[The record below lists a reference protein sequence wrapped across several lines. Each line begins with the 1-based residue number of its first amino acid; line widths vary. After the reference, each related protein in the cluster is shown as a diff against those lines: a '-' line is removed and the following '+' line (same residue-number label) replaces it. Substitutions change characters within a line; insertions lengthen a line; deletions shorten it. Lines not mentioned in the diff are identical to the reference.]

1 MTHLACYTYGVG
13 HADEGVCL
21 QLEIDNYRI
30 LLDCGLKNRPP
41 MVDAEM
47 RSDWDD
53 FIDRAASVDLI
64 LCSHA
69 HPDQAAGLLALHQRF
84 PHIPIY
90 ASAVTCQ
97 LLPLNWPEATVPATL
112 CTALPW
118 RSPMELLDRLT
129 IELIPAGHLPGATAI
144 VLTYQTLGRPVRVVY
159 SGDFCLSNTR
169 FAEGLRLVE
178 LRGLMP
184 DALIVAGTD
193 GTRRHPHRRQQENHL
208 MERLSQALSAGESIL
223 LPVPTIGLGQELLFL
238 LRSHHLFSGRD
249 LTIWVDG
256 GLAAGC
262 DAYLGLI
269 DQFPIAVQN
278 FAQNQALFWDDKV
291 QPRVQMGHPAPDQ
304 AAPCIVLTDRPIDVR
319 QFGERGR
326 WLVLFPEATTANPVG
341 SIAASTAGRSQAIVT
356 AETYWLSDQ
365 SDGNATL
372 QLIHNLRPQHVLF
385 VHGSLA
391 SLTEFALLDE
401 LNSRYKLHLP
411 RSGSR
416 VELAIAEPPIGPRRR
431 LPETRYE
438 GEVAETAADI
448 LISLPTEFSMDPRW
462 AGFADTGIVE
472 AYWQDD
478 RLILRGMSPTEI
490 AGNRPPNPEQERS
503 CFNCQDYQ
511 TQRCTNP
518 ASALFQLQVT
528 PDGYCLAFR
537 SGSGSDD
544 SLR

>member
-1 MTHLACYTYGVG
+1 VTHLACYAYGVG
-13 HADEGVCL
+13 HVDEGVCL

-30 LLDCGLKNRPP
+30 LLDCGLKNGHPA
-41 MVDAEM
+41 VDAATP
-47 RSDWDD
+47 SDWDD
-53 FIDRAASVDLI
+53 LIDRAQSIDLI
-64 LCSHA
+64 ICSHA
-69 HPDQAAGLLALHQRF
+69 HPDQALGLLALHQRW

-90 ASAVTCQ
+90 ASAATAQ
-97 LLPLNWPEATVPATL
+97 LLPLNWPEDTVPETF

-118 RSPMELLDRLT
+118 RSPIELRERLT
-129 IELIPAGHLPGATAI
+129 IELIPAGHLPGAATI
-144 VLTYQTLGRPVRVVY
+144 VLTYQTPDRPVRVVY

-169 FAEGLRLVE
+169 FAEGLRLGE

-193 GTRRHPHRRQQENHL
+193 GTRRHPHRRQQENRL
-208 MERLSQALSAGESIL
+208 MERLAQALGAGESIL

-238 LRSHHLFSGRD
+238 LRSHYLFSGRD

-262 DAYLGLI
+262 DAYLDLI

-278 FAQNQALFWDDKV
+278 FAQNQALFWDEKV
-291 QPRVQMGHPAPDQ
+291 QPHIQRGRPDPDHTI
-304 AAPCIVLTDRPIDVR
+304 PCIVLTDRPIAVS
-319 QFGERGR
+319 QFGDRGQ
-326 WLVLFPEATTANPVG
+326 WLVLFPEASTTSPVG
-341 SIAASTAGRSQAIVT
+341 PIAASTAGRSQAIVT

-385 VHGSLA
+385 VHGRLA

-411 RSGSR
+411 RSGSW
-416 VELAIAEPPIGPRRR
+416 VELPIAEPPIGPSRS

-438 GEVAETAADI
+438 GEVVETAADI
-448 LISLPTEFSMDPRW
+448 LISLPTEFATDPRW

-478 RLILRGMSPTEI
+478 RLILRGMSPAEI
-490 AGNRPPNPEQERS
+490 VGNRRQTPEQERR
-503 CFNCQDYQ
+503 CFNCQGYQ
-511 TQRCTNP
+511 NQRCTNP

-537 SGSGSDD
+537 SVSTSQSGN
-544 SLR
+544 

>member
-1 MTHLACYTYGVG
+1 VTHLACYAYGVG

-30 LLDCGLKNRPP
+30 LLDCGLKNGHPA
-41 MVDAEM
+41 VDAATP
-47 RSDWDD
+47 SDWDD
-53 FIDRAASVDLI
+53 LINRAAAIDLI
-64 LCSHA
+64 ICSHA
-69 HPDQAAGLLALHQRF
+69 HPDQAVGLLALHQRW

-90 ASAVTCQ
+90 ASVATAQ
-97 LLPLNWPEATVPATL
+97 LLPLNWPGETVPETF

-118 RSPMELLDRLT
+118 RSPIELRDRLT
-129 IELIPAGHLPGATAI
+129 IELIPAGHLPGAATI
-144 VLTYQTLGRPVRVVY
+144 VLTYQAPHRSVRVVY

-169 FAEGLRLVE
+169 LAEGLRLGE

-193 GTRRHPHRRQQENHL
+193 GTRRHPHRRQQENRL
-208 MERLSQALSAGESIL
+208 MERLAQALGAGESIL

-238 LRSHHLFSGRD
+238 LRSHYLFSGRD

-262 DAYLGLI
+262 DAYLDLI

-291 QPRVQMGHPAPDQ
+291 QPQIQRGRPD
-304 AAPCIVLTDRPIDVR
+304 ADHTAPCIVLTDRPIEVS
-319 QFGERGR
+319 QFCDRGQ
-326 WLVLFPEATTANPVG
+326 WLVLFPEASTTSPVG
-341 SIAASTAGRSQAIVT
+341 PIAASTAGRSQAVVT

-385 VHGSLA
+385 VHGGLA

-411 RSGSR
+411 RSGSW
-416 VELAIAEPPIGPRRR
+416 VELPIAEPPIGPSSS

-438 GEVAETAADI
+438 GEVVETAADI
-448 LISLPTEFSMDPRW
+448 LISLPTEFATDPRW
-462 AGFADTGIVE
+462 AGFADTGLVE

-478 RLILRGMSPTEI
+478 RLILRGMTPAEI
-490 AGNRPPNPEQERS
+490 AGNRRQNPEQERS
-503 CFNCQDYQ
+503 CFNCQGYQ
-511 TQRCTNP
+511 NQRCTNP

-537 SGSGSDD
+537 SSSTSRSGD
-544 SLR
+544 

>member
-1 MTHLACYTYGVG
+1 VTHLACYAYGAG

-30 LLDCGLKNRPP
+30 LLDCGLKNWHP
-41 MVDAEM
+41 DADFKG
-47 RSDWDD
+47 RSDWDNL
-53 FIDRAASVDLI
+53 IDRAASIDLI
-64 LCSHA
+64 ICSHA
-69 HPDQAAGLLALHQRF
+69 HPEQAEGLLALHQQF

-90 ASAVTCQ
+90 TSAVTAQ
-97 LLPLNWPEATVPATL
+97 LLPLNWPGAIVPETL

-118 RSPMELLDRLT
+118 RSPSELLDRLT
-129 IELIPAGHLPGATAI
+129 VELIPAGHLPGAATI
-144 VLTYQTLGRPVRVVY
+144 LLTYQAPQRLVRVVY

-193 GTRRHPHRRQQENHL
+193 GTRRHPHRRQQENRL
-208 MERLSQALSAGESIL
+208 IERLAQALSVGESIL
-223 LPVPTIGLGQELLFL
+223 LPVPTIGLGQELLLL
-238 LRSHHLFSGRD
+238 LRSHYLFSGRD

-256 GLAAGC
+256 CVAAGC
-262 DAYLGLI
+262 DAYLDVI

-278 FAQNQALFWDDKV
+278 FAQNQALFWDDQV
-291 QPRVQMGHPAPDQ
+291 QPRVQLGRPAPDHT
-304 AAPCIVLTDRPIDVR
+304 APCIVLTDQPIAVS
-319 QFGERGR
+319 QFCDRGQ
-326 WLVLFPEATTANPVG
+326 WLVLLPETITAG
-341 SIAASTAGRSQAIVT
+341 SLGPIAAVSPAGRSQALVT

-385 VHGSLA
+385 VHGTLE
-391 SLTEFALLDE
+391 SLTEFAVLDE

-411 RSGSR
+411 RSGSW
-416 VELAIAEPPIGPRRR
+416 VELPIAEPPIGLSST

-438 GEVAETAADI
+438 GEVVETAADI
-448 LISLPTEFSMDPRW
+448 LISLPTEFTTDSRW

-478 RLILRGMSPTEI
+478 RLVLRGMTPAEI
-490 AGNRPPNPEQERS
+490 TGNRLPSSVQERN
-503 CFNCQDYQ
+503 CLNCQCYQ
-511 TQRCTNP
+511 NQRCTNP

-528 PDGYCLAFR
+528 ADGDCLEFR
-537 SGSGSDD
+537 SASTSRSAD
-544 SLR
+544 

>member
-1 MTHLACYTYGVG
+1 VTHLACYAYGVG

-30 LLDCGLKNRPP
+30 LLDCGLKNWHPA
-41 MVDAEM
+41 VDVATQSGWNEL
-47 RSDWDD
+47 
-53 FIDRAASVDLI
+53 IDRAASIDLI
-64 LCSHA
+64 ICSHA
-69 HPDQAAGLLALHQRF
+69 HPDQAVGLLALHQRW

-90 ASAVTCQ
+90 ASAATAQ
-97 LLPLNWPEATVPATL
+97 LLPLNWPGETVPAEF

-118 RSPMELLDRLT
+118 RSAIALRDRLT
-129 IELIPAGHLPGATAI
+129 IELIPAGHLPGAATI
-144 VLTYQTLGRPVRVVY
+144 VLTYHAPDRPVRVVY

-169 FAEGLRLVE
+169 FAEGLRLGE

-193 GTRRHPHRRQQENHL
+193 GTRRHPHRRQQENRL
-208 MERLSQALSAGESIL
+208 MERLAQALGAGESIL

-238 LRSHHLFSGRD
+238 LRSHYLFSGRD

-256 GLAAGC
+256 SLAAGC
-262 DAYLGLI
+262 DAYLDLI

-291 QPRVQMGHPAPDQ
+291 QPRVQLGRPDPDHN
-304 AAPCIVLTDRPIDVR
+304 APCIVLTDRPIAVS
-319 QFGERGR
+319 QFGDRGQ
-326 WLVLFPEATTANPVG
+326 WLVLFPEASTTSPV
-341 SIAASTAGRSQAIVT
+341 SPIAASPADRSQAIIT

-365 SDGNATL
+365 SDGNATR

-385 VHGSLA
+385 VHGDLA
-391 SLTEFALLDE
+391 SLTEFVLLDE

-411 RSGSR
+411 RSGSW
-416 VELAIAEPPIGPRRR
+416 VELPIAAPPIEPSRS

-438 GEVAETAADI
+438 GEVVETAADI
-448 LISLPTEFSMDPRW
+448 LISLPTEFANDPRW
-462 AGFADTGIVE
+462 AGFADTGLVE

-478 RLILRGMSPTEI
+478 RLMLRGMSPAEI
-490 AGNRPPNPEQERS
+490 VGNRRHPPEQARR
-503 CFNCQDYQ
+503 CFNCQGYQ
-511 TQRCTNP
+511 NQRCANP

-528 PDGYCLAFR
+528 PDGDCLAFR
-537 SGSGSDD
+537 SAI
-544 SLR
+544 